1 MKIGHKIV
9 IYSFILLLL
18 MYSLATTYYMLNN
31 VRKQYHANKNI
42 QQELLNLGGRSDSIA
57 VQQID
62 QHQEIATLK
71 NEIDQLRSKIDNIA
85 PAADKI
91 AYYQISTL
99 VNTANQSL
107 LLQDTTTTI
116 TLLEYAVQFIGNL
129 HQPIFMQLKNS
140 ILQDITILESNKD
153 YDVNFV
159 LVKINNLSKSVDGIF
174 SNRIMQLHNVNSP
187 AVNNVWHR
195 FITNTKNT
203 LFHFWEKTIKTSTND
218 ELLYR
223 QIQLDIMNMKHAV
236 ITHDQELWQ
245 TSIHDILNL
254 GKTHQLSE
262 NEYNLLLSP
271 LNSMLSINIGQEKN
285 LIHTMETMNLIAN
298 HVLNGNTNV

>member
-1 MKIGHKIV
+1 MKTGHKIV

-42 QQELLNLGGRSDSIA
+42 QQELLTLGGRSDSIA

-62 QHQEIATLK
+62 QQQEITTLK

-107 LLQDTTTTI
+107 LLQDTSTTI

-245 TSIHDILNL
+245 ASIHDILNL

-271 LNSMLSINIGQEKN
+271 LSSMLSINIGQEKN